1 MAIGISREDLRPEH
15 WFAQVLPHLVQGE
28 ALDWSGVPE
37 VGPEGLEALFSPLF
51 ALGLPPEEV
60 ARRLGVET
68 MPQALRA
75 WTLARI
81 GLSETHLK
89 GAAPLRD
96 PFAQLQSIQ
105 ESFRNYAESFVEPR
119 NPRIADFLR
128 KGVEEEDLLWR
139 EPFIAQ
145 KRRYRLGKS
154 VDELIREGLLP
165 PEIRPLLR
173 RDPEDFH
180 DLTPFHPYVHQEEAL
195 RAALRGESFVV
206 ATGTGSGKSLA
217 FGMPILAHALRERRP
232 GIKAVIVYPMNALAN
247 SQYRDFAL
255 RLHGSG
261 LRIALYNGETPTTR
275 ADGQALKE
283 RLLLERPVSDAEVLS
298 REEIRENP
306 PDILMTNYVQ
316 LELLLTR
323 REDRLLFPPEHRGVL
338 RYLVLDEVHTYAGL
352 RGADVALLIRRLRQ
366 HTGAGEGL
374 QVIGTSATV
383 DRGEEAILRFAENLF
398 GAPVARVIGET
409 LEDPPPLDLSGLPKE
424 LKEAVEGR
432 PGGEARAR
440 RVVLFLERALSEPKT
455 LSELARELAEAEGLP
470 EDQARAEVALGL
482 RVGAASG
489 YLVPR
494 IHAFYA
500 QAPDL
505 TATLDLEGLS
515 LKGERHLKGKPAY
528 PVVFC
533 RNCGQEYLVARL
545 DRGRYLPGPSLMEP
559 FRKEVRYLRPGF
571 WRPEAEPPPED
582 WLDERGEVKKDRQA
596 LLPQNLALDPFT
608 GEVGEGGVEVAVLPY
623 PFQFCP
629 TCQVAHSRRGGEIRK
644 LMAFG
649 LVGRST
655 ATDLLLL
662 STLATLPE
670 EERKIIVFTDNR
682 QDAEFQAGH
691 FQDLFRRILF
701 RQTAMEILE
710 RGPAY
715 LSELG
720 RQVYEVWR
728 RSDPRQE
735 AKALYDPFGPEG
747 RAYLELLSLA
757 AVLEAA
763 RNTQPHLKNLEAAG
777 LVRYRYRHLEHLVKE
792 EGLWRGLSL
801 PEEVRRDYLVG
812 LLDLARRRGAI
823 HHPLLNP
830 YNFRYQVEEPLA
842 AFPQEVFVEPVGAAL
857 LLEARSPRPPRFG
870 HTFRLY
876 GDRRPSLFEAWTMR
890 ALGLPWEEAQ
900 GLLRRVVGALKEA
913 GVLRPGELPAR
924 GRDRVLGLALSPTAI
939 LLEKTEGKYLFC
951 PRSTYTGDLY
961 ALRLSPEYPA
971 QPLEERQVHPFY
983 EGLYRKRPF
992 PRPLE
997 ARAHSGQVPGE
1008 ERRRL
1013 EERFRNPQDPLSL
1026 LVATPTLEMGIDIG
1040 ALSSVYLRNI
1050 PPSPASYAQRSGR
1063 AGRKGQPALIQAF
1076 AGATGHD
1083 AYFYR
1088 YPEKMVRGSI
1098 QAPRFLLDNPRL
1110 LQAHIRGLVL
1120 EVLAQ
1125 WGLDL
1130 PRSVGDAVDY
1140 EDQRHTFPLR
1150 PGFKEAF
1157 AEELSRHKE
1166 AILEA
1171 VRGAFHREMAR
1182 FSWFTEAFA
1191 RQTVEGFLED
1201 LEAELAPWREEYRDA
1216 QARYAE
1222 YATRLRHMGP
1232 RHPHREEVRA
1242 EVERAD
1248 RQRRFLVEMGFR
1260 DYLETRGFLPN
1271 YAFGRATASAEL
1283 LTPSGEVRRLERPT
1297 FIALTEL
1304 APGNTL
1310 YYGGRRYHL
1319 DRLSALPKP
1328 EAFRPARRCPS
1339 CGHVEVGE
1347 VCRACRADLTG
1358 EPPTLKLLPPP
1369 TLMAL
1374 PRRRITSDEEDRARL
1389 GYEVEWD
1396 WRPKAP
1402 KRYRHGEARLL
1413 YEHNAEV
1420 VAMNKGLRAW
1430 FLEEEENPLQNG
1442 FVYCR
1447 KCRRFLLTEKELAEH
1462 PWKEGKEG
1470 RCPAGGQEE
1479 DLERGVVLEA
1489 RAESDVL
1496 ALEVPL
1502 PPEIPVERR
1511 EAFYLSLLAAFRK
1524 AALVVL
1530 ELADDELIGF
1540 LQRTA
1545 DPRVPYRVV
1554 LAEGYEGGLGALA
1567 ALATWPSEETPHPLQ
1582 ELAATALRLMH
1593 LGEEEVCERAC
1604 YDCLMDYGNQAHHP
1618 LLDRN
1623 LVLPFFQT
1631 LREAV
1636 FQEEDEEE
1644 ACPGLKALLPLCESE
1659 LEKRWLLEC
1668 CRRGLPLPAEAQR
1681 VFDLGGTHT
1690 RFDFF
1695 YREGVGVFVDGPA
1708 HQNPERAR
1716 KDRELRQRLT
1726 LLGVPYVVFREGEA
1740 WDEAFAELRRLLG
1753 GNSDAAWEE
1762 ALELVETAYRPLLQ
1776 GLRRL
1781 GLPAPDEVGEDLVL
1795 EGRIVGQS
1803 VARWGRKRLVPPG
1816 LEALGFPVK
1825 PDTPPE
1831 EAAAYLKA

>member
-1 MAIGISREDLRPEH
+1 MPLNLYPDDLRPER
-15 WFAQVLPHLVQGE
+15 WFAQVLPRLVQGE
-28 ALDWSGVPE
+28 ALDWSGVTE
-37 VGPEGLEALFSPLF
+37 ASPEGLEALFSPLL
-51 ALGLPPEEV
+51 ALGLSPEEV
-60 ARRLGVET
+60 ARRLGVGT
-68 MPQALRA
+68 MPEALRA
-75 WTLARI
+75 WALARL
-81 GLSETHLK
+81 GLSETSLRA
-89 GAAPLRD
+89 GAPQRD

-105 ESFRNYAESFVEPR
+105 ESFRGYAESFVEPR

-173 RDPEDFH
+173 RNPEDFQ
-180 DLTPFHPYVHQEEAL
+180 DPTPFHPYVHQEEAL

-232 GIKAVIVYPMNALAN
+232 GVKAVLVYPMNALAN

-261 LRIALYNGETPTTR
+261 LRIALYNGETPRTR
-275 ADGQALKE
+275 EEGQALRE
-283 RLLLERPVSDAEVLS
+283 RLGLERTVSDAEVLS

-306 PDILMTNYVQ
+306 PDLLLTNYVQ

-383 DRGEEAILRFAENLF
+383 DRGEEAIRRFAESLF

-409 LEDPPPLDLSGLPKE
+409 LEDPPPLDLSGLPEE
-424 LKEAVEGR
+424 LKEAVRAR
-432 PGGEARAR
+432 PGGEARVR
-440 RVVLFLERALSEPKT
+440 RVVLFLEGALSEPKT
-455 LSELARELAEAEGLP
+455 LGELAQELAKAEGVP

-482 RVGAASG
+482 RVGAATG
-489 YLVPR
+489 YLIPR

-505 TATLDLEGLS
+505 TATLDLVGLS
-515 LKGERHLKGKPAY
+515 LKGERNLKGRPAY

-545 DRGRYLPGPSLMEP
+545 EKGRYLPGPSLMEP
-559 FRKEVRYLRPGF
+559 SRKEVRYLRPGF
-571 WRPEAEPPPED
+571 WHPEKEPLPED
-582 WLDERGEVKKDRQA
+582 WLDEKGRVRRDRA
-596 LLPQNLALDPFT
+596 GLVPQNLTLDPFT
-608 GEVGEGGVEVAVLPY
+608 GEAQEGGVPVALLPY

-644 LMAFG
+644 LAAFG

-670 EERKIIVFTDNR
+670 EERKVIVFTDNR

-691 FQDLFRRILF
+691 FQDLFRKVLF
-701 RQTAMEILE
+701 RQTVLEVLE
-710 RGPAY
+710 RGPAF

-720 RQVYEVWR
+720 RQVYEVWQ
-728 RSDPRQE
+728 RSDPRRE
-735 AKALYDPFGPEG
+735 AQALYDPFGPEG
-747 RAYLELLSLA
+747 RAYQELLSLA
-757 AVLEAA
+757 AVLEAT

-777 LVRYRYRHLEHLVKE
+777 LVRYRYRHLEDLVRE
-792 EGLWRGLSL
+792 EGVWKGLEA
-801 PEEVRRDYLVG
+801 PEEVRRDYLAG

-823 HHPLLNP
+823 AHPLLNP
-830 YNFRYQVEEPLA
+830 FHFRYQVEEPLA
-842 AFPQEVFVEPVGAAL
+842 AYPHEVFVEPVGAAL
-857 LLEARSPRPPRFG
+857 LLEARPPRPPRFG
-870 HTFRLY
+870 HAFRLY

-890 ALGLPWEEAQ
+890 ALNLPREEAQ
-900 GLLRRVVGALKEA
+900 ALLRRVVGALKDA
-913 GVLRPGELPAR
+913 
-924 GRDRVLGLALSPTAI
+924 RVLLPVEFPAYGKERVQGLALSPTAI
-939 LLEKTEGKYLFC
+939 LLEKTEGRYLFC
-951 PRSTYTGDLY
+951 PRSTYTGQLY

-971 QPLEERQVHPFY
+971 QALEEREVHPFY
-983 EGLYRKRPF
+983 EALYRRRPF
-992 PRPLE
+992 PAPLE

-1008 ERRRL
+1008 ERRKL

-1040 ALSSVYLRNI
+1040 ALSSVFLRNI

-1076 AGATGHD
+1076 AGALGHD

-1088 YPEKMVRGSI
+1088 YPEKMVRGTI

-1110 LQAHIRGLVL
+1110 IQAHVRALVL

-1125 WGLDL
+1125 WDLSL
-1130 PRSVGDAVDY
+1130 PRTVAEALDY
-1140 EDQRHTFPLR
+1140 EDQGHAFPLR
-1150 PGFKEAF
+1150 PGFLKPF
-1157 AEELSRHKE
+1157 AEGIARHKE

-1171 VRGAFHREMAR
+1171 VRGAFRQEMAR
-1182 FSWFTEAFA
+1182 FPWFTEDLA
-1191 RQTVEGFLED
+1191 RSVVEGFLAD
-1201 LEAELAPWREEYRDA
+1201 LDRELDPWREEYQDA

-1222 YATRLRHMGP
+1222 FATRLGHMGP
-1232 RHPHREEVRA
+1232 KNPLFEEVRG
-1242 EVERAD
+1242 EVDRAD
-1248 RQRRFLVEMGFR
+1248 RQRRFLVEMELRG
-1260 DYLETRGFLPN
+1260 YLETRGFLPN

-1283 LTPSGEVRRLERPT
+1283 VTPSGEVRRLERPT

-1319 DRLSALPKP
+1319 NRLALLPRP
-1328 EAFRPARRCPS
+1328 EAFRPAKRCPS
-1339 CGHVEVGE
+1339 CGHVEVEGS
-1347 VCRACRADLTG
+1347 CRACGASLAA

-1369 TLMAL
+1369 AL
-1374 PRRRITSDEEDRARL
+1374 LGLPQRRITSDEEDRARL

-1402 KRYRHGEARLL
+1402 KAYRSGEVRLL

-1420 VAMNKGLRAW
+1420 VALNKGLRAW
-1430 FLEEEENPLQNG
+1430 FLEEEDTPLQGG
-1442 FVYCR
+1442 FVYCKR
-1447 KCRRFLLTEKELAEH
+1447 CRRFLLTEKELEEH

-1470 RCPAGGQEE
+1470 RCPAGGQEA

-1502 PPEIPVERR
+1502 PPGVPPEKQ

-1530 ELADDELIGF
+1530 ELADDELFGF
-1540 LQRTA
+1540 LQKTSGGRA
-1545 DPRVPYRVV
+1545 PYRVV

-1567 ALATWPSEETPHPLQ
+1567 ALAAWPPEETPHPLK
-1582 ELAATALRLMH
+1582 ELAATALKLMH
-1593 LGEEEVCERAC
+1593 QGEENACERAC
-1604 YDCLMDYGNQAHHP
+1604 YDCLMDYGNQAHHA
-1618 LLDRN
+1618 LLDRT
-1623 LVLPFFQT
+1623 LVLDFFAELQEA
-1631 LREAV
+1631 LFRE
-1636 FQEEDEEE
+1636 EREEE
-1644 ACPGLKALLPLCESE
+1644 ACPGLGALQALCESE

-1668 CRRGLPLPAEAQR
+1668 CRRGLPLPEEAQR
-1681 VFDLGGTHT
+1681 VLDLGGTHT
-1690 RFDFF
+1690 RLDFF
-1695 YREGVGVFVDGPA
+1695 YRKGIGVFVDGPP
-1708 HQNPERAR
+1708 HEDPERAR
-1716 KDRELRQRLT
+1716 KDRELRGRLA
-1726 LLGVPYVVFREGEA
+1726 LLGVPYVVFRDGEP

-1753 GNSDAAWEE
+1753 AGPEESWEE
-1762 ALELVETAYRPLLQ
+1762 ALDLADPAYRTLLE

-1781 GLPAPDEVGEDLVL
+1781 GFPPPDEVGEDLVQG
-1795 EGRIVGQS
+1795 GRIVGQS
-1803 VARWGRKRLVPPG
+1803 VARWGGKRLVPPG
-1816 LEALGFPVK
+1816 LEGFGLAVK

-1831 EAAAYLKA
+1831 EVLRYLKA